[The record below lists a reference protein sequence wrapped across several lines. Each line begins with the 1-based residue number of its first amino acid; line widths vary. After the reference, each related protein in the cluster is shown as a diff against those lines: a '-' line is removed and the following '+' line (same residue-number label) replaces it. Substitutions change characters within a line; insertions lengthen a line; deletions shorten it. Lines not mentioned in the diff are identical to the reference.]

1 MLSKNYNIPY
11 PKDFRTVERRLEISR
26 QAAKI
31 KIDPFVP
38 SDKLAKEM
46 ESEVE
51 QKEDKEE
58 VMEEVGLET
67 DGTFDEVKLFKE
79 IKLIV

>member
-1 MLSKNYNIPY
+1 M
-11 PKDFRTVERRLEISR
+11 
-26 QAAKI
+26 
-31 KIDPFVP
+31 P

-58 VMEEVGLET
+58 VMEEMTEGN
-67 DGTFDEVKLFKE
+67 DGSVDEVKLFKE
-79 IKLIV
+79 IKLIF

>member
-1 MLSKNYNIPY
+1 M
-11 PKDFRTVERRLEISR
+11 
-26 QAAKI
+26 
-31 KIDPFVP
+31 P